1 MKMMQGL
8 EILLWIL
15 AGMFFMYILIFTFN
29 KFLLWILRRRIEMME
44 DDLKVANKRLLD
56 FKNKIKKITN
66 QK

>member
-1 MKMMQGL
+1 MMQGL

>member
-15 AGMFFMYILIFTFN
+15 AGMFFMYILIFTFD